1 MLQKSCFLTLPFFE
15 QISRQKKTHFG
26 QFLVSKWEGGRHE
39 PGPMGREPEGGF
51 HPPWR
56 VITTSRSGTEW
67 NVVNLE
73 SRLTRLHRGWN
84 PAADFQAYGSCRPP
98 LRLWD
103 LRFWDLKFES
113 SGFKIW
119 VVRFKIWDFW
129 VLWGLRVENW
139 DAEVLSF
146 EKAKISLHDRCP
158 VPPTE
163 CDLCSFWNLILL
175 ISALSSVLYLLF
187 CCFRA
192 YRTAVLYLDFAVF
205 RCCFPLV
212 FPRPCRPL
220 STLSLPCQIWLWEV
234 LRGFR

>member
-1 MLQKSCFLTLPFFE
+1 MLTTLL
-15 QISRQKKTHFG
+15 I
-26 QFLVSKWEGGRHE
+26 
-39 PGPMGREPEGGF
+39 
-51 HPPWR
+51 
-56 VITTSRSGTEW
+56 
-67 NVVNLE
+67 
-73 SRLTRLHRGWN
+73 
-84 PAADFQAYGSCRPP
+84 FQAYGSCRPP

-175 ISALSSVLYLLF
+175 ICAWPSVLYLLF
-187 CCFRA
+187 CCFQA

-205 RCCFPLV
+205 RCYFPLV
-212 FPRPCRPL
+212 FPRPSRPL
-220 STLSLPCQIWLWEV
+220 SPLSLPCQIWLWEV

>member
-1 MLQKSCFLTLPFFE
+1 MLMKLKSV
-15 QISRQKKTHFG
+15 Q
-26 QFLVSKWEGGRHE
+26 LVEIELCWVNVIRGRLK
-39 PGPMGREPEGGF
+39 
-51 HPPWR
+51 
-56 VITTSRSGTEW
+56 I
-67 NVVNLE
+67 N
-73 SRLTRLHRGWN
+73 
-84 PAADFQAYGSCRPP
+84 FQAYGSCRPP
-98 LRLWD
+98 LGLWD
-103 LRFWDLKFES
+103 LRFWDFRFEISGLKVWE
-113 SGFKIW
+113 
-119 VVRFKIWDFW
+119 VRFKILDLSFVRLESWE
-129 VLWGLRVENW
+129 LRCRG
-139 DAEVLSF
+139 LSF

-158 VPPTE
+158 VPPPE